1 MNTPT
6 PRTDAAKIE
15 AGFQAVPES
24 FQDLARQ
31 LERENAQLYARFKE
45 LKEDEKILD
54 WLENHPSSFTRWWE
68 IPVEGESLRDAI
80 RSDMGARWAI
90 GKWEDGK

>member
-6 PRTDAAKIE
+6 PRTDAYYAE
-15 AGFQAVPES
+15 WQES
-24 FQDLARQ
+24 WSREDLSLDLCRQ
-31 LERENAQLYARFKE
+31 LERENAQLYARLKE

-80 RSDMGARWAI
+80 RSAMNH
-90 GKWEDGK
+90 KTK